1 MQTAKR
7 KRRQKKKKKLFYFLL
22 AINRFLQGILAA
34 PSNNQLSVVTDENK
48 NYALSIY
55 TQQSV

>member
-1 MQTAKR
+1 MQTGKR
-7 KRRQKKKKKLFYFLL
+7 KRREKKKTIYFLF
-22 AINRFLQGILAA
+22 AINRFLEGILAA

-55 TQQSV
+55 TQQNV